1 MDRRRG
7 AFSSVVFWWLFCVVL
22 NANND
27 VADGQSGICDMKGCK
42 CVERFGG
49 WKVVNC
55 SFTMDQDLIFE
66 SDSIHKELLEIFIV
80 GGNSLVFQE
89 KSFNALQG
97 LSILYIGSANNIIVK
112 THAFF
117 NSSSASLR
125 FDVEN
130 CDKLLVGSEAF
141 INSNSTVI
149 TDFNKV
155 EYCMVQSAAFSKLV
169 NATFQNISKLD
180 LVERSFEITKKDGIV
195 RHGPATKITFN
206 NVRISTIPS
215 RTFFSPL
222 AEISILNSEINEIH
236 SDAFSATQIT
246 MIYMQNSTINTI
258 KSEACPS
265 ISLIENFKI
274 SKCNISRL
282 ESRAVLCAISKLS
295 ILNSRIQTI
304 ETGAINTTSAII
316 NLVGNEIVEF
326 KSSALGFNSW
336 WNKILVEQN
345 MIKHLGA
352 DSIYIY
358 GETTSQENP
367 QFSFINN
374 DIFNLDVNSLSFV
387 ANLDDISVVFEENYF
402 NVKCNCF
409 LDTWL
414 SKLLKT
420 NKTVDNVM
428 NSSFCT
434 VDDLLARC
442 YELKTGLINM
452 MNFTELVCAPGNTIN
467 CEPYKGEEKIVNIT
481 NPVFLDAPQADHS
494 RLVLF
499 LTVAGLVIIAI
510 VATFIFL
517 LIVGGRWVKRNWYLR
532 NMHYSPNETSND
544 EENTIVTIDQE
555 SEEPKL
561 ELPEELTLEYLEYL
575 KKRLDDP
582 ETHQETTEMI
592 EKLYEMFVIEDN
604 YENNNKQDEEA
615 HLYEE
620 LANMQ
625 AQPADRKSTDNI
637 QNGPLSILRMMEE
650 RFNLQFIDTEED
662 RSKSSPF
669 LNDYSEPSD
678 AAVHL
683 YSELKQNQMQNEKN
697 EKKDS
702 LKSRGSGS
710 MAARPLPNK
719 PDDLYNRAGPSSV
732 D

>member
-1 MDRRRG
+1 M
-7 AFSSVVFWWLFCVVL
+7 
-22 NANND
+22 
-27 VADGQSGICDMKGCK
+27 
-42 CVERFGG
+42 
-49 WKVVNC
+49 VVNC
-55 SFTMDQDLIFE
+55 SFTMDQDLLFE
-66 SDSIHKELLEIFIV
+66 QDSIHKKLLEIFIV

-89 KSFNALQG
+89 KSFNALPG
-97 LSILYIGSANNIIVK
+97 LSIIYIGSAKTVIVK

-117 NSSSASLR
+117 NLSSPSLR

-130 CDKLLVGSEAF
+130 CDRLLVESEAF

-155 EYCMVQSAAFSKLV
+155 GYCNVQSTAFSKLV

-180 LVERSFEITKKDGIV
+180 LVERSFEITKKDGIF

-206 NVRISTIPS
+206 NVHIHNVPS
-215 RTFFSPL
+215 KTFFSPL
-222 AEISILNSEINEIH
+222 AEINIMNSEIDEIH
-236 SDAFSATQIT
+236 SKAFSATQIT
-246 MIYMQNSTINTI
+246 MIYIFNSTIKSI
-258 KSEACPS
+258 GSEACPT

-282 ESRAVLCAISKLS
+282 ESAAVLCAISNLS

-304 ETGAINTTSAII
+304 ETGAINTTSAVID
-316 NLVGNEIVEF
+316 LVGNEIVDF
-326 KSSALGFNSW
+326 KSSALGFDIV
-336 WNKILVEQN
+336 WNKILIEQN
-345 MIKHLGA
+345 MIKNLGA
-352 DSIYIY
+352 NSIYIF
-358 GETTSQENP
+358 GEMTSQENH

-374 DIFNLDVNSLSFV
+374 DIFHLEENSLSFMSIM
-387 ANLDDISVVFEENYF
+387 DESSIDFEENYF

-409 LDTWL
+409 MDTWL
-414 SKLLKT
+414 EKLLKT
-420 NKTVDNVM
+420 NRSINNVM

-434 VDDLLARC
+434 VDELLARC

-452 MNFTELVCAPGNTIN
+452 RNFTDLVCAPGNVLT
-467 CEPYKGEEKIVNIT
+467 CEPYVGEEKIVNIT
-481 NPVFLDAPQADHS
+481 NPVFLDAPPADDS
-494 RLVLF
+494 KQVLLLTIKGLVLIAVIS
-499 LTVAGLVIIAI
+499 TV
-510 VATFIFL
+510 IFL
-517 LIVGGRWVKRNWYLR
+517 FIVGGRWVKRNWYLR

-544 EENTIVTIDQE
+544 EENTIVTMDQE

-582 ETHQETTEMI
+582 DTHQETTEMI

-604 YENNNKQDEEA
+604 YDNNNKQDEEA

-625 AQPADRKSTDNI
+625 AQPADRKSTDTV

-683 YSELKQNQMQNEKN
+683 YSELKQNQMQNERN

-702 LKSRGSGS
+702 LKSGGSGN

-719 PDDLYNRAGPSSV
+719 PDDLYNRAGPSSIG
-732 D
+732 